1 MRSYPVS
8 LERLSEQFARLPG
21 IGPKSARRLAFYVLG
36 MTDGEAQAFA
46 DAIGADAYSADAV
59 GAVKAAKS
67 FV

>member
-1 MRSYPVS
+1 MTTTMVRMEDTIRIIR
-8 LERLSEQFARLPG
+8 ERGLPIKVMVG
-21 IGPKSARRLAFYVLG
+21 GAAV
-36 MTDGEAQAFA
+36 TQAFA